1 MIAILHA
8 DKKWGIG
15 KKNDL
20 IDRIA
25 ADPAFGLTREEI
37 EAQLKPENFI
47 GRSVS
52 QVSEFLENIVCP
64 LLEKYDVSGIK
75 AEITV

>member
-1 MIAILHA
+1 M
-8 DKKWGIG
+8 
-15 KKNDL
+15 
-20 IDRIA
+20 
-25 ADPAFGLTREEI
+25 
-37 EAQLKPENFI
+37 KPENFI